1 MSDYSDGFTKGF
13 VEVKLARA
21 GVRPVIDHLLDIGQT
36 SSGMAIDA
44 IARQRAAQAEE
55 RRPGRAEGD
64 YASGYADGRAAAEQD
79 GRG

>member
-13 VEVKLARA
+13 VDVKLAQA
-21 GVRPVIDHLLDIGQT
+21 GARRVIDHLLDIGQA
-36 SSGMAIDA
+36 SSGMAVDA
-44 IARQRAAQAEE
+44 IARQRAAE
-55 RRPGRAEGD
+55 AEGRRAGHPEGN